1 MMRSLIVSSV
11 ALLVLGVVVAPVL
24 AQEEAEEPTFE
35 EQFTAQLEESLPGM
49 GAEKIPDRRGPQQAL
64 QDKVFSLG
72 GPGHEE
78 ELKTVCTVIATKL
91 GPDTAQPAR
100 VWMLHVLEFNG
111 GAECVDAVAVCL
123 DDGDARVREA
133 ARRCL
138 ANNPAPE
145 ANQKLLDALGK
156 ARDGRVKAALA
167 NALGYRADAK
177 SVSAL
182 AGLLGDRDEAV
193 VAAAAN
199 ALGKIADDAAT
210 RALAG
215 AAKKV
220 PDKLTAAVADAY
232 LRCADKLLEQNKR
245 NEAKAIYQQMAAE
258 GMPKATRLAAMQG
271 MLKAT
276 GGK

>member
-1 MMRSLIVSSV
+1 MRSLMVPCV
-11 ALLVLGVVVAPVL
+11 ALLALGVAVAPAL
-24 AQEEAEEPTFE
+24 AQEKSKEPTFE
-35 EQFTAQLEESLPGM
+35 EQFTAQLEEWLPGM

-78 ELKTVCTVIATKL
+78 ELKTACAVIATKL
-91 GPDTAQPAR
+91 GPDSPQPAR
-100 VWMLHVLEFNG
+100 VWMLRVLEFNG
-111 GAECVDAVAVCL
+111 GAECVDAVAECL
-123 DDGDARVREA
+123 EDRDAQVREW

-156 ARDGRVKAALA
+156 ARDGRFKAALA

-199 ALGKIADDAAT
+199 ALGKIADADAT

-215 AAKKV
+215 AVKKA
-220 PDKLTAAVADAY
+220 PEKLTAPVADAY
-232 LRCADKLLEQNKR
+232 LRCADKLLAENKR

-258 GMPKATRLAAMQG
+258 NMPKAIRLAAMQG
-271 MLKAT
+271 LLRVT

>member
-1 MMRSLIVSSV
+1 MRSLTLWSLT
-11 ALLVLGVVVAPVL
+11 LLVGLTARTPAL
-24 AQEEAEEPTFE
+24 AQEEAKQPTFE
-35 EQFTAQLEESLPGM
+35 EQFTAQLEEWLPGM

-64 QDKVFSLG
+64 QDRVFSLG

-78 ELKTVCTVIATKL
+78 ELKTACTVIAAKL
-91 GPDTAQPAR
+91 GRETAQPAR
-100 VWMLHVLEFNG
+100 IWLLRVLEFNG
-111 GAECVDAVAVCL
+111 GPECVEAVAKCL
-123 DDGDARVREA
+123 DDGDAQVRES

-145 ANQKLLDALGK
+145 ANQKLLDALRK
-156 ARDGRVKAALA
+156 ARDGRAKAALA

-199 ALGKIADDAAT
+199 ALGKIADGAAT

-215 AAKKV
+215 AVKKV
-220 PDKLTAAVADAY
+220 PDNLKAPVADAY
-232 LRCADKLLEQNKR
+232 LRCADKLLAQNKR
-245 NEAKAIYQQMAAE
+245 NEAKAIYQELAAE
-258 GMPKATRLAAMQG
+258 EMPKATRLAAMQG
-271 MLKAT
+271 MLKLT

>member
-1 MMRSLIVSSV
+1 MMRSLIVSCV
-11 ALLVLGVVVAPVL
+11 ALLALGVAVAPAL
-24 AQEEAEEPTFE
+24 AQEETKEPSFE
-35 EQFTAQLEESLPGM
+35 EQFTKQLDEWLPGM
-49 GAEKIPDRRGPQQAL
+49 GADKIPERGGPQQAL
-64 QDKVFSLG
+64 QNKIFSLG

-78 ELKTVCTVIATKL
+78 ELKTACTVIATKL
-91 GPDTAQPAR
+91 GPETAQPAR
-100 VWMLHVLEFNG
+100 IWLLRVLEFNG
-111 GAECVDAVAVCL
+111 GPECVEAVAKCL
-123 DDGDARVREA
+123 DDGDATVREA

-156 ARDGRVKAALA
+156 ARDGRAKATLA

-182 AGLLGDRDEAV
+182 AGLLGERDEAV
-193 VAAAAN
+193 VTAAAN

-215 AAKKV
+215 AVKKV
-220 PDKLTAAVADAY
+220 PEKLKAPVADAY
-232 LRCADKLLEQNKR
+232 LRCADKLLSENKR
-245 NEAKAIYQQMAAE
+245 NEAKAIYQQMAGAD
-258 GMPKATRLAAMQG
+258 MPKATRLAAMQG
-271 MLKAT
+271 MLKVT